1 MKNNLLKYIK
11 KMALFDIDN
20 WKEIGASLSRNKTR
34 TFLTAFGIFWGTL
47 MLSLLWG
54 AGQGVRRLMYSN
66 FEGFA
71 SNSAIIF
78 PNRTT
83 LPYKGFK
90 KGLWWSFTTTDVTN
104 LRRRIPELEVVTPY
118 LSRYSNVRYKN
129 KSNDANVV
137 GVEPEYA
144 KVLNPIIT
152 KGRFINEIDLN
163 QNAKVCLIGES
174 LAEQLFP
181 GQDPLGKM
189 VDVNNVHYRVIGVC
203 KQSSEVQIG
212 GRLDRMV
219 VMPITTARIAYNYGN
234 RCGMIMIVVKDGV
247 RPSELKDKLFQTFRM
262 SHPIHPDDSEA
273 VQYFDASEMFDQI
286 SKLFGGLDFLIL
298 FVGFSSLLAGVIGV
312 GNIMWVIVKE
322 RTKEFGIRRALGA
335 KPRKIMGQILSE
347 SAVLTVIAGMA
358 ATTLSVLIL
367 GGATYILRQSMEG
380 TLRPDQINFQLSFVH
395 AFVILLLFLILGSL
409 AGVVPAIKAM
419 RIKPIEALNDK

>member
-1 MKNNLLKYIK
+1 MSI
-11 KMALFDIDN
+11 FDIDN

-54 AGQGVRRLMYSN
+54 AGQGMRRLMYSN

-71 SNSAIIF
+71 TNSAIIF
-78 PNRTT
+78 ANRTT

-90 KGLWWSFTTTDVTN
+90 KGLWWTFTTTDVTN
-104 LRRRIPELEVVTPY
+104 MRRRIPEIEVVTPI
-118 LSRYSNVRYKN
+118 LNRRANVKYKN
-129 KSNDANVV
+129 KSNDASVI
-137 GVEPEYA
+137 GVEPGYA
-144 KVLNPIIT
+144 QVMNPIIT
-152 KGRFINEIDLN
+152 KGRFINDIDLS
-163 QNAKVCLIGES
+163 QNAKVCLLGES

-189 VDVNNVHYRVIGVC
+189 VNVNNVHYRVVGVC

-219 VMPITTARIAYNYGN
+219 VMPISTARIAYNYGN
-234 RCGMIMIVVKDGV
+234 RCDMIMIVVKDGF
-247 RPSELKDKLFQTFRM
+247 RPSELKDNIFQTVRLN
-262 SHPIHPDDSEA
+262 HPIHPDDSDA

-335 KPRKIMGQILSE
+335 KPLTIMGQILSE

-367 GGATYILRQSMEG
+367 GGATYIMRQSFDG
-380 TLRPDQINFQLSFVH
+380 VRPEQIDFQLSFVH
-395 AFVILLLFLILGSL
+395 AVVILLLFLILGSL